1 MNDVQQFLVE
11 LLYAVLVVSIPILA
25 KYIVA
30 YLDSKKS
37 EIEADQKDINFNN
50 TISKALEIVS
60 TVVKYV
66 SQTYVDDLK
75 AQGKFDV
82 DAQAEALNKA
92 MKIIQSQL
100 DEETK
105 NLIITAYGDLQQ
117 WLRVQIESTI
127 KDSK

>member
-1 MNDVQQFLVE
+1 MNAQQLLMD
-11 LLYAVLVVSIPILA
+11 LLYAVLIAAIPVLA
-25 KYIVA
+25 KYLVA

-37 EIEADQKDINFNN
+37 EIEDNQKNSDFSN
-50 TISKALEIVS
+50 TITKALEIVE

-75 AQGKFDV
+75 AKGTFDA

-92 MKIIQSQL
+92 METIQSQL
-100 DEETK
+100 DEDTK

>member
-1 MNDVQQFLVE
+1 MNTQQLLMD
-11 LLYAVLVVSIPILA
+11 LLYAVLIAAIPVLA
-25 KYIVA
+25 KYLVA

-37 EIEADQKDINFNN
+37 EIEDNQKNSDFSN
-50 TISKALEIVS
+50 TITKALEIVE

-75 AQGKFDV
+75 AKGTFDA

-92 MKIIQSQL
+92 METIQSQL
-100 DEETK
+100 DEDTK

>member
-1 MNDVQQFLVE
+1 MNAQQLLMD
-11 LLYAVLVVSIPILA
+11 LLYAVLIAAIPVLA
-25 KYIVA
+25 KYLVA

-37 EIEADQKDINFNN
+37 EIEDNQKNSDFSN
-50 TISKALEIVS
+50 TITKALEIVE

-75 AQGKFDV
+75 AKGTFDA

-92 MKIIQSQL
+92 METIQSQL
-100 DEETK
+100 DEDTK
-105 NLIITAYGDLQQ
+105 NLIITVYGDLQQ

>member
-1 MNDVQQFLVE
+1 MNAQQLLMN
-11 LLYAVLVVSIPILA
+11 LLYAVLIAAIPVLA
-25 KYIVA
+25 KYLVA

-37 EIEADQKDINFNN
+37 EIEDNQKNSDFSN
-50 TISKALEIVS
+50 TITKALEIVE

-75 AQGKFDV
+75 AKGAFDA

-92 MKIIQSQL
+92 METIQSQL
-100 DEETK
+100 DEDTK

>member
-1 MNDVQQFLVE
+1 MNAQQLLMD
-11 LLYAVLVVSIPILA
+11 LLYAVLIAAIPVLA
-25 KYIVA
+25 KYLVA

-37 EIEADQKDINFNN
+37 EIEDNQKISDFSN
-50 TISKALEIVS
+50 TITKALEIVE

-75 AQGKFDV
+75 AKGTFDA

-92 MKIIQSQL
+92 METIQSQL
-100 DEETK
+100 DEDTK

>member
-1 MNDVQQFLVE
+1 MNAQQLLMD
-11 LLYAVLVVSIPILA
+11 LLYAVLIAAIPVLA
-25 KYIVA
+25 KYLVA

-37 EIEADQKDINFNN
+37 EIEDNQKNSDFSN
-50 TISKALEIVS
+50 TITKALEIVE

-75 AQGKFDV
+75 AKGTFDA

-92 MKIIQSQL
+92 METIQSQL
-100 DEETK
+100 DEDTK
-105 NLIITAYGDLQQ
+105 NLIVTAYGDLQQ

>member
-1 MNDVQQFLVE
+1 MTAQQLLMD
-11 LLYAVLVVSIPILA
+11 LLYAVLIAAIPVVS
-25 KYIVA
+25 KYVVS

-37 EIEADQKDINFNN
+37 EIEDNQKNIDFSN

-75 AQGKFDV
+75 AQGKFDA
-82 DAQAEALNKA
+82 DAQVEALNKA
-92 MKIIQSQL
+92 METIQSQL
-100 DEETK
+100 DEDTK

>member
-1 MNDVQQFLVE
+1 MNAQQLLMD
-11 LLYAVLVVSIPILA
+11 LLYAVLIAAIPVLA
-25 KYIVA
+25 KYLVA

-37 EIEADQKDINFNN
+37 EIEDNQKNSDFSN
-50 TISKALEIVS
+50 TIAKALEIVE

-75 AQGKFDV
+75 AQGTFDA
-82 DAQAEALNKA
+82 DAQTEALNKA
-92 MKIIQSQL
+92 METIQSQL
-100 DEETK
+100 DEDTK

>member
-1 MNDVQQFLVE
+1 MNAQQLLMD
-11 LLYAVLVVSIPILA
+11 LLYAVLIAAIPVLA
-25 KYIVA
+25 KYLVA

-37 EIEADQKDINFNN
+37 EIEDNQKNSDFSN
-50 TISKALEIVS
+50 TIAKALEIVE

-75 AQGKFDV
+75 AKGTFDA

-92 MKIIQSQL
+92 METIQSQL
-100 DEETK
+100 DEDTK